1 MRVFADGCAVE
12 ESTGCQARNWK
23 KSGAAVLG
31 GEEDGMTG
39 ELVAESAAIRTLPGK
54 RVYAMAAIYLLV
66 GLAIG
71 YLVRG
76 GQSAAPSTHAV
87 AIAAPTPLHPG
98 QMGGG
103 HMHTPQQL
111 KQLAD
116 KQAAP
121 LMEKLK
127 SNPNDSATL
136 MQVGALFYTTGQYK
150 EASAYYERALQ
161 TEPANV
167 ANRVK
172 LATSLFRGGDADGAI
187 AQLNQALTY
196 DPKDAN
202 ALFDLGMMKLQGKQ
216 DSKGALAA
224 WHKLLKSN
232 PQLSEGRR
240 AQVEQLMASVAS
252 GNSQAKEGAPG
263 K

>member
-1 MRVFADGCAVE
+1 LATPAV
-12 ESTGCQARNWK
+12 TTAAR
-23 KSGAAVLG
+23 A
-31 GEEDGMTG
+31 
-39 ELVAESAAIRTLPGK
+39 
-54 RVYAMAAIYLLV
+54 
-66 GLAIG
+66 
-71 YLVRG
+71 
-76 GQSAAPSTHAV
+76 
-87 AIAAPTPLHPG
+87 PLHPG
-98 QMGGG
+98 AMGAG
-103 HMHTPQQL
+103 HGHSPEQL
-111 KQLAD
+111 KQMAD
-116 KQAAP
+116 KQTAP

-127 SNPNDSATL
+127 SNPNDSASL
-136 MQVGALFYTTGQYK
+136 MKVGAIYYTTGQFK
-150 EASAYYERALQ
+150 QASAYYEKALQ

-172 LATSLFRGGDADGAI
+172 LATSLYRDGDADGAI

-224 WHKLLKSN
+224 WRQLLKSN
-232 PQLSEGRR
+232 PQLDADHR
-240 AQVEQLMASVAS
+240 AQVQGLMASVAS

>member
-1 MRVFADGCAVE
+1 MAGESVAV
-12 ESTGCQARNWK
+12 
-23 KSGAAVLG
+23 
-31 GEEDGMTG
+31 
-39 ELVAESAAIRTLPGK
+39 SAAGRTLPG
-54 RVYAMAAIYLLV
+54 RQVYAMAAIYLIV

-76 GQSAAPSTHAV
+76 GQSDAPAPHAV
-87 AIAAPTPLHPG
+87 ASGVRAPLHPG
-98 QMGGG
+98 TMGAGHVPTAEQM
-103 HMHTPQQL
+103 
-111 KQLAD
+111 KQMAD

-127 SNPNDSATL
+127 RDPNDSASL
-136 MQVGALFYTTGQYK
+136 MQAGAIYYTTGQFK
-150 EASAYYERALQ
+150 QASAYYEKALQ
-161 TEPANV
+161 VEPANV
-167 ANRVK
+167 GNRVK
-172 LATSLFRGGDADGAI
+172 LATSLYRDGDADGAI

-224 WHKLLKSN
+224 WHQLLKSN
-232 PQLSEGRR
+232 PQLSADHR
-240 AQVEQLMASVAS
+240 AQVEQLMAAAAS
-252 GNSQAKEGAPG
+252 NPHAGEGAPG

>member
-1 MRVFADGCAVE
+1 MAGKSVAVST
-12 ESTGCQARNWK
+12 ESR
-23 KSGAAVLG
+23 
-31 GEEDGMTG
+31 
-39 ELVAESAAIRTLPGK
+39 RLPGK
-54 RVYAMAAIYLLV
+54 QVYAMAAIYLLV

-76 GQSAAPSTHAV
+76 GQSAAPATPAV
-87 AIAAPTPLHPG
+87 TTGAPASLHPG
-98 QMGGG
+98 AMGAG
-103 HMHTPQQL
+103 HGHSPEQL
-111 KQLAD
+111 KQMAD
-116 KQAAP
+116 KHAAP

-136 MQVGALFYTTGQYK
+136 MQVGAIYYTTGQFK
-150 EASAYYERALQ
+150 QASAYYEKALQ
-161 TEPANV
+161 VEPANV

-172 LATSLFRGGDADGAI
+172 LATSLYRDGDADGAI
-187 AQLNQALTY
+187 AQLNQSLTY

-224 WHKLLKSN
+224 WRQLLKSN
-232 PQLSEGRR
+232 PQLDADHK
-240 AQVEQLMASVAS
+240 AQVQQLMASVAAGS
-252 GNSQAKEGAPG
+252 PLAREGAPG